1 MRWLF
6 GFDEIMQDNTQPKL
20 ICRILLAE
28 DVPDNQRLI
37 AFLLRKAGAA
47 VEIAENG
54 QIAVDTALAAK
65 RVGNSFDLILMDVQM
80 PVMDGYQATRT
91 LRSAGYTD
99 PIIALTVQAMTGERE
114 KCIEAGCDD
123 YLTKPVDRETL
134 LELVSKYAARPRPQE
149 PQSPGCLLPG
159 HSP

>member
-1 MRWLF
+1 MALF
-6 GFDEIMQDNTQPKL
+6 GFDAIMRDNTQPKL

-37 AFLLRKAGAA
+37 GFLLRKAGAT

-54 QIAVDTALAAK
+54 QIALDLALAAK
-65 RVGNSFDLILMDVQM
+65 RAGNSFDVILMDVQM
-80 PVMDGYQATRT
+80 PVMDGYEATQK
-91 LRSAGYTD
+91 LRSAGYTE

-114 KCIEAGCDD
+114 KCIDAGCDD

-134 LELVSKYAARPRPQE
+134 LHLVSKYAARPGPQE
-149 PQSPGCLLPG
+149 PQNPGCLLPG

>member
-1 MRWLF
+1 
-6 GFDEIMQDNTQPKL
+6 
-20 ICRILLAE
+20 
-28 DVPDNQRLI
+28 
-37 AFLLRKAGAA
+37 